1 MGEATGDNSGGLLLP
16 GAAEL
21 PPPGMVGAGK
31 LAKALGVTRMTIT
44 NYVRDGMPHTVAS
57 GQRWFDQAACVAWAK
72 TNKAHAVEASTA
84 HHGGIRG
91 GAGRKAG
98 LNVRGV
104 RRASGVAG
112 SVAGRVNGRGGG
124 RGRSTAAGE
133 PGQAFDQSPLGQ
145 AVREA
150 AMEAAEQ
157 GEGLSLMRI
166 LNGRSIS
173 DPGVLNEVIG
183 RVTRADAENLR
194 ALIEASS
201 KDMAMKAKRGELVDR
216 AAAAAAMQ
224 EVITGLVHAIDG
236 LPQRLA
242 DLAQIGLPPVAGDRG
257 QSAEPMDPM
266 SVARLRAAAERLVL
280 EIRQRAAAALQ
291 ERSGTGAAAGGA
303 AVMADAATEQE
314 AA

>member
-98 LNVRGV
+98 LNV
-104 RRASGVAG
+104 
-112 SVAGRVNGRGGG
+112 
-124 RGRSTAAGE
+124 
-133 PGQAFDQSPLGQ
+133 PLGQ

-183 RVTRADAENLR
+183 RVTRADAGNLR